1 MQTDHSNQLE
11 NAIRRF
17 DDGDNTK
24 LLYDEFVALVDAGY
38 DEANYFLGCMNEEGS
53 NGIDRNI
60 EHAFFYYQRSVET
73 IGYVEGC
80 LAVARLKYQS
90 NELSKD
96 YEFAFKHY
104 QLVSDHIVA
113 MFMLGRMY
121 QYGQGVRKNLAT
133 AREFYDKSITRGSVY
148 GMVNLALLE
157 AEEGR
162 WLKSKML
169 RIRAGINAM
178 WISWKNKRDIRLRGS

>member
-1 MQTDHSNQLE
+1 MRTDSDQLE
-11 NAIRRF
+11 NAVRRF
-17 DDGDNTK
+17 DNGENTK
-24 LLYDEFVALVDAGY
+24 LLYDEFVSLVNAGY
-38 DEANYFLGCMNEEGS
+38 DEANYFLGCINEEGS
-53 NGIDRNI
+53 NGVDKSID
-60 EHAFFYYQRSVET
+60 HAFFYYQRSVET

-90 NELSKD
+90 DELGKD

-121 QYGQGVRKNLAT
+121 QYGQGVMKNLVT
-133 AREFYDKSITRGSVY
+133 AREFYDKSIARGSVY
-148 GMVNLALLE
+148 GMINLALLE
-157 AEEGR
+157 TEEGN

-169 RIRAGINAM
+169 RLRAGFNTM
-178 WISWKNKRDIRLRGS
+178 LISCKNKRDIRLRGS